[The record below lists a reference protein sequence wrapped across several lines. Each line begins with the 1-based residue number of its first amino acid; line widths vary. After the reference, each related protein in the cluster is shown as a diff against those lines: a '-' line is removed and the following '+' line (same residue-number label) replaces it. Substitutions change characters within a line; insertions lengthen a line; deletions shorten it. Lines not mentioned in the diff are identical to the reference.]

1 MIFAN
6 VTHTAS
12 QHDRLVVTAHFF
24 TVRGVDGL
32 LEGPEIAGQRR
43 APELV
48 VERRA
53 TERAFNHDVQ
63 GVDDAL
69 RLAVCLLPRLFEAWD
84 LQVGHGETRE
94 TSLWLGTAAG
104 CAFVANLATGTGGR
118 AGERRDGGWVVMG
131 LDLHQD
137 VHRLLHRT
145 VLAGFRVREEA
156 AGDVTDDHRGVVL
169 VSGQHAFAVHLVG
182 VLDHAEQAFFLSL
195 AVDVPTGVEDLV
207 AAVLGVGLGEHHQ
220 FDVVR
225 VALEALEAGDQIV
238 DLVFGQGQTQIDVG
252 LGQRRAAAAED
263 VHRGHRLGLGVAEQA
278 GGLFQLAQDHLSHA
292 VVQHLGDDSG
302 IGFVQ
307 LTADVVGD
315 TALQALNAFQA
326 AIVGDV
332 AGLAR
337 PGRDGAESWHDQEQ
351 ATVWLLYRYARA
363 VLEQTREHLLLV
375 GGQIAVNLGEMSKFS
390 VQTTNSGDF
399 LAQLLE

>member
-1 MIFAN
+1 M
-6 VTHTAS
+6 
-12 QHDRLVVTAHFF
+12 
-24 TVRGVDGL
+24 
-32 LEGPEIAGQRR
+32 
-43 APELV
+43 
-48 VERRA
+48 
-53 TERAFNHDVQ
+53 
-63 GVDDAL
+63 
-69 RLAVCLLPRLFEAWD
+69 
-84 LQVGHGETRE
+84 
-94 TSLWLGTAAG
+94 
-104 CAFVANLATGTGGR
+104 
-118 AGERRDGGWVVMG
+118 
-131 LDLHQD
+131 
-137 VHRLLHRT
+137 HRLLHRA

-156 AGDVTDDHRGVVL
+156 PGHGTDDHRGVVL

-182 VLDHAEQAFFLSL
+182 VLDHAEQAFFLAF
-195 AVDVPTGVEDLV
+195 AVDIPTGVEDLV
-207 AAVLGVGLGEHHQ
+207 TAVLGVGLGEHHQ

-225 VALEALEAGDQIV
+225 VALEALEGVDQVV
-238 DLVFGQGQTQIDVG
+238 DLVFGQGQAQVGVG
-252 LGQRRAAAAED
+252 LHQRGAATAED
-263 VHRGHRLGLGVAEQA
+263 VHGRHRLGLGVAEQA